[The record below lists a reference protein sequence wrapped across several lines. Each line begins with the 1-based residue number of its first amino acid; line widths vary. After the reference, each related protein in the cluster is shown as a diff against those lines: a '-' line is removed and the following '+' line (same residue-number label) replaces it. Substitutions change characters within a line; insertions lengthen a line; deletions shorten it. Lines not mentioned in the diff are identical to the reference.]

1 MDISVSAS
9 TPYIA
14 VGGYTTAAIGL
25 NDLITRD
32 RAAIILVF
40 EYDDFNMKEKIV
52 VDEASF
58 LVNGSTN
65 YKLINGIKA
74 LKFAPNSDKIFGIF
88 EEKADV

>member
-1 MDISVSAS
+1 
-9 TPYIA
+9 
-14 VGGYTTAAIGL
+14 
-25 NDLITRD
+25 
-32 RAAIILVF
+32 
-40 EYDDFNMKEKIV
+40 MKEKIV